1 MNESEMN
8 PSTPAELTDSVTDQI
23 AALRR
28 QVSTLLLALIVVS
41 GTLTVFLWY
50 QSHVTGK
57 AIEALKPEAIRLT
70 KVFEQ
75 NRPVM
80 DKLVRQLIV
89 YGQSHPDFQPI
100 LKKYGVPLTLPAA
113 TNPVSKPATTNSKK

>member
-1 MNESEMN
+1 
-8 PSTPAELTDSVTDQI
+8 
-23 AALRR
+23 
-28 QVSTLLLALIVVS
+28 
-41 GTLTVFLWY
+41 
-50 QSHVTGK
+50 
-57 AIEALKPEAIRLT
+57 
-70 KVFEQ
+70 VFEQ

-113 TNPVSKPATTNSKK
+113 TNSVSKPTTTNSKK